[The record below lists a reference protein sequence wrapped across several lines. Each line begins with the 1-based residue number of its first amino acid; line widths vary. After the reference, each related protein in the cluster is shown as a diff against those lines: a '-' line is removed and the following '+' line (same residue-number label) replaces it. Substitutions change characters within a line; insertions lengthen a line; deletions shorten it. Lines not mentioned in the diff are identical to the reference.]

1 MLNQTS
7 KYAKY
12 GILFGLI
19 VVMGG
24 VAVTIL
30 LGYRPAPARI
40 MKPSFF
46 EKPEQI
52 GAVALKRF
60 YAPLAGEKVTVL
72 GIPTNRDWSTEVVS
86 GFLLAAQQNDRGY
99 AHVIIEEK
107 IVGPIQDEIRKI
119 VPKLSALPTNTET
132 LAELTEAIQTSVQ
145 SGERVL
151 VVLPNLYSTHLL
163 QGNTMSRLEKNVLA
177 TDESSGK
184 ASALFTISVGPLAL
198 EASQEKELDPVCIGS
213 ERDGSG
219 TAEFGCAI
227 LQAGRFF
234 YRKRIL
240 DTEPGARERFVALMQ
255 SPKPNDYL
263 LLVREPRDYGIKKD
277 VVK

>member
-1 MLNQTS
+1 M
-7 KYAKY
+7 
-12 GILFGLI
+12 
-19 VVMGG
+19 
-24 VAVTIL
+24 TIL
-30 LGYRPAPARI
+30 LGYRPAPTRI

-72 GIPTNRDWSTEVVS
+72 GIPTNRDWSTEFVS
-86 GFLLAAQQNDRGY
+86 GFLLAAQQNERGY
-99 AHVIIEEK
+99 SHVIIEEK
-107 IVGPIQDEIRKI
+107 LVGPIQDEIRKV
-119 VPKLSALPTNTET
+119 VPKLSAIPTNTET

-151 VVLPNLYSTHLL
+151 VVVPNLYSTHLL
-163 QGNTMSRLEKNVLA
+163 PGNTMSRLEKNVLA
-177 TDESSGK
+177 ADDKSGK
-184 ASALFTISVGPLAL
+184 VSSLFTISVAPLAL
-198 EASQEKELDPVCIGS
+198 EAAQEKEIDPVCIGS

-227 LQAGRFF
+227 LQAGRYY

-263 LLVREPRDYGIKKD
+263 LLVREPQNYGVKKD
-277 VVK
+277 IEK

>member
-1 MLNQTS
+1 M
-7 KYAKY
+7 
-12 GILFGLI
+12 II
-19 VVMGG
+19 VMGG
-24 VAVTIL
+24 VAATIL
-30 LGYRPAPARI
+30 LGYRPAPTRI

-60 YAPLAGEKVTVL
+60 YAPLASEKITVL
-72 GIPTNRDWSTEVVS
+72 GIPTNRDWSTEVVT
-86 GFLLAAQQNDRGY
+86 GFLLAAQQNERAY
-99 AHVIIEEK
+99 THVIVEEK
-107 IVGPIQDEIRKI
+107 LTGPIQDEIRKI
-119 VPKLSALPTNTET
+119 VPNMTPLATNTET
-132 LAELTEAIQTSVQ
+132 LAELIDAIQTSVR

-163 QGNTMSRLEKNVLA
+163 PGNTMSRLEKSVFT
-177 TDESSGK
+177 TDETLGK
-184 ASALFTISVGPLAL
+184 VTALFTISVAPLAL
-198 EASQEKELDPVCIGS
+198 EAAQEKEIDPICMGS

-227 LQAGRFF
+227 LQAGRYY

-263 LLVREPRDYGIKKD
+263 LLVREPRDYGVKK
-277 VVK
+277 